1 MSITLT
7 EKAAQEVKKY
17 IQDGN
22 YGEGAMLRVGV
33 VGGGCSGLS
42 YSLNIATD
50 FDENKDTTI
59 EQHGVT
65 VVVDRK
71 SALFLDGTSVD
82 YYEDLD
88 KRGFQF
94 LNPQVKRSCGCGNSF
109 SV

>member
-1 MSITLT
+1 MSVLLT
-7 EKAAQEVKKY
+7 EKAAKEVQKF
-17 IQDGN
+17 IVDG
-22 YGEGAMLRVGV
+22 GQGPDTMLRVSV
-33 VGGGCSGLS
+33 VGGGCSGLN
-42 YSLNIATD
+42 YSLNIAND
-50 FDENKDTTI
+50 YDEANDVKS

-94 LNPQVKRSCGCGNSF
+94 LNPNAKKSCGCGNSF

>member
-1 MSITLT
+1 MSIMLT
-7 EKAAQEVKKY
+7 ERAAKEVQKF
-17 IQDGN
+17 IVDGGH
-22 YGEGAMLRVGV
+22 GEEAMLRVAV
-33 VGGGCSGLS
+33 VGGGCSGFN

-50 FDENKDTTI
+50 YDEANDTKVA
-59 EQHGVT
+59 QHGVN

-94 LNPQVKRSCGCGNSF
+94 LNPNAKKSCGCGNSF

>member
-1 MSITLT
+1 MSVVLT
-7 EKAAQEVKKY
+7 EKAANEVKKF
-17 IQDGN
+17 ITDGS
-22 YGEGAMLRVGV
+22 YGEEAVLRIAV

-50 FDENKDTTI
+50 YDAEKDTKSD
-59 EQHGVT
+59 QHGVP

-71 SALFLDGTSVD
+71 SALYLDGTSVD

-94 LNPQVKRSCGCGNSF
+94 INPHVKRSCGCGNSF

>member
-1 MSITLT
+1 MSVTLT
-7 EKAAQEVKKY
+7 EKAANEVKKF
-17 IQDGN
+17 IVDGA
-22 YGEGAMLRVGV
+22 YGEDAVLRIAV

-50 FDENKDTTI
+50 YNEEKDTKVD
-59 EQHGVT
+59 QFGVP

-71 SALFLDGTSVD
+71 SALYLDGTSVD

-94 LNPQVKRSCGCGNSF
+94 HNPAVKRSCGCGNSF